1 MIVSKFFVDLYVLN
15 IFIKLLFLS
24 GLLFGQALF
33 NGKWYKVG
41 TNWLVYINIY
51 ETSEGQFLER
61 YMKVSDNQ
69 NLLSTKEIIQPWIGD
84 SYTQTEY
91 SGNIYN
97 AKLKQIDD
105 KSILYGGEIYRQY
118 ELPRDFLKGN

>member
-1 MIVSKFFVDLYVLN
+1 M
-15 IFIKLLFLS
+15 
-24 GLLFGQALF
+24 FGQAHF

-41 TNWLVYINIY
+41 TNWQVYINIY

-69 NLLSTKEIIQPWIGD
+69 NLLSTKEIIQPWIGA